1 MPIIAD
7 EKDDD
12 DGETLTLSDA
22 SGAAIAD
29 AAATGTIADAE
40 PALPGQSVSDVEASE
55 EDDAALSFAVT
66 LDAAATGRVTDGG
79 LRYRRLDC
87 DGRLGL
93 HHNQGRIPDFPE
105 QCVGKDGL

>member
-1 MPIIAD
+1 MPIIDD
-7 EKDDD
+7 EKDD

-66 LDAAATGRVTDGG
+66 LDPAATGRADGG

-93 HHNQGRIPDFPE
+93 HHNQRGADLRGGGEVEDA
-105 QCVGKDGL
+105 L